1 MPRVLPKTC
10 PLDYSLCSQTVTV
23 YHQDAAKRIFRT
35 VVRSAHLEFRKS
47 HTLDK
52 TGSKEANA
60 FLLVVPE
67 QSCAFV
73 PPGEYTGAEGT
84 FTLAPLDKVQLGEGP
99 ELPDA
104 AAWAAH
110 IPARVDGLA
119 VIRYVDP
126 RFWHGARCHVEAG
139 G

>member
-35 VVRSAHLEFRKS
+35 VVRSAHLEFRKN

-60 FLLVVPE
+60 FLLVVP
-67 QSCAFV
+67 
-73 PPGEYTGAEGT
+73 
-84 FTLAPLDKVQLGEGP
+84 
-99 ELPDA
+99 
-104 AAWAAH
+104 
-110 IPARVDGLA
+110 
-119 VIRYVDP
+119 
-126 RFWHGARCHVEAG
+126 
-139 G
+139 